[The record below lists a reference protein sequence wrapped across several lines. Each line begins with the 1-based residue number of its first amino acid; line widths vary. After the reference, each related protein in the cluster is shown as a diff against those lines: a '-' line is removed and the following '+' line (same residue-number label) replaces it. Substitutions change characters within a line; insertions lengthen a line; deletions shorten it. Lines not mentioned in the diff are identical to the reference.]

1 MTCQEFWDSMPELA
15 GKVSAEVSAHAQR
28 CTACALALD
37 NQRMLAAGL
46 RVVAVE
52 WGRGKAPGRVEAKLL
67 AEFRGQ
73 AGLAA
78 RPAARRWW
86 IPAAAWATAA
96 AVVAAAAV
104 LLFGTWQRQPIVPR
118 SPAVTAEMASVDWT
132 AELPGEAASADS
144 GGEFIPLPNADRLPP
159 DERVNLVRVE
169 LPRSAMIALGYAV
182 TADRADER
190 VQADVVLGSD
200 GLARA
205 VRFVNE

>member
-15 GKVSAEVSAHAQR
+15 GGNSAEVASHVRECA
-28 CTACALALD
+28 ACALALD

-52 WGRGKAPGRVEAKLL
+52 WSREKAPGRVEGKLL

-73 AGLAA
+73 AGLALPRVA
-78 RPAARRWW
+78 RHWW
-86 IPAAAWATAA
+86 APAAAWMTAA
-96 AVVAAAAV
+96 GVVAAAV
-104 LLFGTWQRQPIVPR
+104 LLLAGWERRPQMPR
-118 SPAVTAEMASVDWT
+118 KAAVTAELASVDWT
-132 AELPGEAASADS
+132 AELPGEGTSADS
-144 GGEFIPLPNADRLPP
+144 AGEFIPLPNADRLPP
-159 DERVNLVRVE
+159 NEHLNMVRVE

>member
-15 GKVSAEVSAHAQR
+15 GGASADVSAHAR
-28 CTACALALD
+28 ECVACALALD

-46 RVVAVE
+46 RVVGVE
-52 WGRGKAPGRVEAKLL
+52 WRRAKAPARVEAKLL

-73 AGLAA
+73 AGLASPRVA
-78 RPAARRWW
+78 RHWW
-86 IPAAAWATAA
+86 TPAAAWVTAT
-96 AVVAAAAV
+96 AVVAAAV
-104 LLFGTWQRQPIVPR
+104 LLLVAWERHPLTPR
-118 SPAVTAEMASVDWT
+118 RPTVSAELASVDWT
-132 AELPGEAASADS
+132 AELPGEETSADS
-144 GGEFIPLPNADRLPP
+144 AGEFIPLPNADRLPP
-159 DERVNLVRVE
+159 NEHLNMVRVE